1 MQWNTWKHSTVRSS
15 PWFRRAWA
23 QAEGSAHLLLP
34 EKVLGEP
41 DLPSP
46 FVKGGERGLL
56 GFFSGH
62 VSHGLIYGKIISW
75 GFTMVIQNPVWTNP
89 PTHLHRHPSWPGSA
103 WDFNILHARRM
114 HGGML
119 PLLWQ
124 AFPCQKSLSSLLWEV
139 GSSPHGRCAPVC
151 YLNPDGTRGKKCGCG
166 GRRW

>member
-1 MQWNTWKHSTVRSS
+1 MKHLKTPHCSVQPMVQEGLSTGWRFSPSSAAREGTGGTWSAQSLCEGWRM
-15 PWFRRAWA
+15 WFVVW
-23 QAEGSAHLLLP
+23 
-34 EKVLGEP
+34 
-41 DLPSP
+41 
-46 FVKGGERGLL
+46 F
-56 GFFSGH
+56 FFSGH

-75 GFTMVIQNPVWTNP
+75 GFTMVIPNPAWTNP
-89 PTHLHRHPSWPGSA
+89 PTHLHRHPLWPGSA

-151 YLNPDGTRGKKCGCG
+151 YLNPDGTCGKKCGCG
-166 GRRW
+166 GRLW